1 MPGTLAPMSTAALG
15 MEAQLV
21 SLYEEKELLER
32 ELGVSDAEVLVA
44 MIRSMEEQLVS
55 LYAEKEAEWRSD
67 SSPSRSSWETP

>member
-1 MPGTLAPMSTAALG
+1 MS

-44 MIRSMEEQLVS
+44 MVRSMEEQLVS
-55 LYAEKEAEWRSD
+55 LYAEKEAEWRSG
-67 SSPSRSSWETP
+67 SSPSGSSLGTP